1 MENNQ
6 SNYGYVEILKHVLL
20 LVFTFG
26 IYHLYWIYKTT
37 QFLNERSNNKRN
49 ETAELL
55 LSLFIPFYII
65 YWYYRT
71 AEIMDEVDAEHPN
84 KDFKTLILVFAI
96 LVIIV
101 SAIMVQD
108 RINKMVG
115 EPNPT
120 TIQNNIATTNQIVSI
135 QKADNENA
143 AIEELKKY
151 KELLDVGAITE
162 EEFAAKKKQLLNL

>member
-84 KDFKTLILVFAI
+84 KDFKTLILVFSI
-96 LVIIV
+96 FVVIV

-120 TIQNNIATTNQIVSI
+120 TSQDGFPQIAVNNQI
-135 QKADNENA
+135 DNENK
-143 AIEELKKY
+143 AIEEVKNY
-151 KELLDVGAITE
+151 KELLDIGAITE
-162 EEFAAKKKQLLNL
+162 EEFTAIKKELLNLK